1 MNIQISPSN
10 NALTLEEIYHPNLVH
25 ICSYIQYF
33 ALSLA
38 TIVTFIGYYIII
50 TQSTAQMG
58 QYKYVILVRTFW
70 FYAFDIVYAIS
81 QPIFLFPHLL
91 IYSGGLLKEVSPE
104 VFFFSVVTIGLIL
117 GGGAH
122 SFLFAFTFRVAQ
134 LFDGSMIE
142 NWFKGRKL
150 WIIFMGSYVVFITPL
165 VGRSFLL
172 SIQIDQDQGRYGSDR

>member
-1 MNIQISPSN
+1 MTIQLPSN

-33 ALSLA
+33 AFSLA
-38 TIVTFIGYYIII
+38 TIVTFIGCYIIL
-50 TQSTAQMG
+50 TQSTVQMG
-58 QYKYVILVRTFW
+58 QYKYIMLVQTFW
-70 FYAFDIVYAIS
+70 FYAFDIVYVIS

-150 WIIFMGSYVVFITPL
+150 WITFMGSYVVFITPL
-165 VGRSFLL
+165 GGRSFLL
-172 SIQIDQDQGRYGSDR
+172 SIQIDQDQG